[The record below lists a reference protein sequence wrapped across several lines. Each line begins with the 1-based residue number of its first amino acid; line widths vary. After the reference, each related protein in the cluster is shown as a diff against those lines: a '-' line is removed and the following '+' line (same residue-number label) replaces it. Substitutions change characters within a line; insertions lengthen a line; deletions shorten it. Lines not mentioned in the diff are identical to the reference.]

1 VATQLLG
8 RSGVASNAA
17 LGRRGS
23 ASRLAC
29 SPGVGATLVTARRFA
44 TDARLATG
52 GAVRATSCS
61 GCGLNDRMYVFS
73 ASIAV
78 GSISARRSTLATR
91 SVGASS
97 RFVSHRGRVTVTC
110 PSVTSYPGMSFA
122 STQLRTTTGISQ
134 TSCVDFRG
142 HQGSVSRIDCT
153 VRAAELLIAADM
165 RGMTARTCCLGRLL
179 SSSSNTCAT
188 VASDGTTGDGRHVV
202 KGDFNVLDRRRL
214 CM

>member
-1 VATQLLG
+1 MATQMLG
-8 RSGVASNAA
+8 RSGVASKAA
-17 LGRRGS
+17 LGHRGS

-61 GCGLNDRMYVFS
+61 GCGLNERIYVFS
-73 ASIAV
+73 ASIAG

-110 PSVTSYPGMSFA
+110 PPVTS
-122 STQLRTTTGISQ
+122 
-134 TSCVDFRG
+134 
-142 HQGSVSRIDCT
+142 
-153 VRAAELLIAADM
+153 
-165 RGMTARTCCLGRLL
+165 
-179 SSSSNTCAT
+179 
-188 VASDGTTGDGRHVV
+188 
-202 KGDFNVLDRRRL
+202 
-214 CM
+214 